1 MYRNTIDH
9 YQYQMYE
16 SAHLAMTPARVLSH
30 LTRLSLK
37 NPLNPMTHT
46 ALGRNLAASTEFFER
61 MIRPYGKPA
70 FGLSRTVVSGKEVG
84 VQERVVWERPFCR
97 LLHFQRDMNFS
108 RPQPRLLIVAPL
120 SGHYATLL
128 RGTVEAFLPTH
139 EVYITDWT
147 DARMVPLPERFD
159 LDDYID
165 YLIEMCRVVS
175 EDAVG
180 EGLHTLGICQP
191 CVPVMAAVARME
203 ADSRPFV
210 PMSMTLM
217 SGPVDPRRSPTVV
230 NVLAERRGTEWFR
243 RHCISTVPF
252 PYPGVGRSVCS
263 GFLQLS
269 SFVAMNPRRHVN
281 AHVEMFSHLVRG
293 DDSSAEKHREFY
305 DEFLTVMDLTAEY
318 YLQTI
323 DTVFVR
329 HALPKSEMRH
339 RGEKVDLT
347 AIRHTSLL
355 TVEGE
360 KDDIT
365 GVGQTYAAQDLCSSI
380 PALRKAHYTQ
390 NGVGHYGVFSGSR
403 FRAEIA
409 PRINDFIANVN
420 QRLEIVGY
428 SNARALRPYQ
438 RPNVKS
444 VLGHP
449 GVNSAMNSAS
459 ASIQ

>member
-108 RPQPRLLIVAPL
+108 RPQP
-120 SGHYATLL
+120 
-128 RGTVEAFLPTH
+128 
-139 EVYITDWT
+139 
-147 DARMVPLPERFD
+147 
-159 LDDYID
+159 
-165 YLIEMCRVVS
+165 
-175 EDAVG
+175 
-180 EGLHTLGICQP
+180 
-191 CVPVMAAVARME
+191 
-203 ADSRPFV
+203 
-210 PMSMTLM
+210 
-217 SGPVDPRRSPTVV
+217 RSPTVV

-347 AIRHTSLL
+347 AIRHTSLM

-428 SNARALRPYQ
+428 SNREPCGRTSGRTSNRFWAI
-438 RPNVKS
+438 
-444 VLGHP
+444 LG
-449 GVNSAMNSAS
+449 
-459 ASIQ
+459 SIPR